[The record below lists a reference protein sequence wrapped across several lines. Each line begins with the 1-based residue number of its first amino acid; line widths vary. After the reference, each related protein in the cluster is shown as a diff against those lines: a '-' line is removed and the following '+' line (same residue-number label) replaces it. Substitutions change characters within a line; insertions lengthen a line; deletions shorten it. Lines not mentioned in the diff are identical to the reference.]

1 MLMQKSNTEY
11 LSYRQR
17 MYEPKKIKGT
27 LVPFGY
33 KKSED
38 DPKTVIPIPEQ
49 LDILQEAIQLHK
61 KGQSLQKC
69 VDYIFS
75 KTKRKIT
82 RQGFYKIVNKNNVKK
97 KARESAREQLDY
109 QRDRVLKAK
118 RELDK
123 ERSKLHNKNKK
134 IRDLDIVLEGKS
146 KTVIDTKEIEE
157 ASPTIQKAFEEK
169 DIIFQANAG
178 PQSDFL
184 ASSEREVFYGG
195 ARGGGKSYAMLVD
208 PLRYCDKQHH
218 RALLIRRTM
227 PELRDLINHSQQ
239 LYSKAYPGAKWREQ
253 EKEWRFPSGARIEF
267 GYAENLTDALRYQG
281 QSYTWIG
288 IDELP
293 QYPTPDI
300 YNFLRSSLR
309 SVDPAIPVYMR
320 ATGNPGNVGS
330 LWVKEMFV
338 DPCEANQRFE
348 VEIPTPMG
356 VKSISRKFIPA
367 KLQDN
372 PYLMQTDDYYAMLA
386 SLPEVQKKQFLEGD
400 WDAYESSSFPEFSRQ
415 VHVIEPFDIPR
426 NWMRFRAADWG
437 YSSPACCLWF
447 AVDYDNNLFVYRE
460 LYTKRNTAD
469 IFARK
474 VLDMED
480 GEYIRYGILD
490 SSTWARRGDIGP
502 SIAETMIQEGCRWRQ
517 SDRSPRSRIAGKV
530 EVHKRLRIDEDTGY
544 PSMFIFNNCLNL
556 IRTLP
561 MLPVDKN
568 NPEDVDTTADDH
580 AYDALRYGCMS
591 RPIHPVSQRGND
603 FLTSTERQDSA
614 PADSIFGY

>member
-1 MLMQKSNTEY
+1 
-11 LSYRQR
+11 
-17 MYEPKKIKGT
+17 MYEPKKIRGT
-27 LVPFGY
+27 LIPFGY

-38 DPKTVIPIPEQ
+38 DPKIVLPIPEE
-49 LDILQEAIQLHK
+49 LDVLQEAIKLHK

-69 VDYIFS
+69 VDYIYS

-82 RQGFYKIVNKNNVKK
+82 RQGFYKIVNKNNIKK

-123 ERSKLHNKNKK
+123 ERSKLQTKNKK
-134 IRDLDIVLEGKS
+134 IKDLDIVLEGKV
-146 KTVIDTKEIEE
+146 KTVIDTKDIEE
-157 ASPTIQKAFEEK
+157 ASPTIKKAFEEK
-169 DIIFQANAG
+169 DVIFQPNQG

-309 SVDPAIPVYMR
+309 SVDPEIPVYMR

-338 DPCEANQRFE
+338 DPCESNKRFD

-356 VKSISRKFIPA
+356 VKTISRKFIPA

-400 WDAYESSSFPEFSRQ
+400 WDAYESSSFPEFNRQ
-415 VHVIEPFDIPR
+415 IHVIEPFDIPR

-474 VLDMED
+474 VLEMED

-530 EVHKRLRIDEDTGY
+530 EVHKRLRVDEDTGY
-544 PSMFIFNNCLNL
+544 PSMFIFSNCLNL

-561 MLPVDKN
+561 MLPVEKN